1 MSILATLATVFGTA
15 MAFSNIPQ
23 AHKIFKRK
31 SARDIS
37 KLTYSLLAFGSIV
50 WILYGIELRNFPI
63 MITYSVGTVSCLI
76 VLIQCYL
83 YK

>member
-1 MSILATLATVFGTA
+1 MSVLATLATIFGTA

-31 SARDIS
+31 SAKDLS
-37 KLTYSLLAFGSIV
+37 KLTYSLLAFGSFI
-50 WILYGIELRNFPI
+50 WLLYGIELGNLPI
-63 MITYSVGTVSCLI
+63 IITYSVGTLSCI
-76 VLIQCYL
+76 VVLIQCYF

>member
-1 MSILATLATVFGTA
+1 MSILATLAAIFGTA

-31 SARDIS
+31 SAKDIS
-37 KLTYSLLAFGSIV
+37 KFTYSLLAFGSFI
-50 WILYGIELRNFPI
+50 WLLYGIELGNLPI
-63 MITYSVGTVSCLI
+63 MITYSVGTLSCLF
-76 VLIQCYL
+76 VLGQCFV